1 MNYHCRTCASAWWP
15 RPLRAQRKGAGH
27 FIQCPGWKFDEIP
40 GWQEDGWFPKVLNQI
55 WISSTNRGNGWYLS
69 ILFGVYAAFFL
80 KWTNRNDS
88 AWIFNPLEGSFW
100 EISVSCTACSGL
112 LLWDFAAT
120 RSKNGRNTFSW
131 RGYVIENLMKSRFFC
146 EDTVAPNFF
155 HDRSTGTSQRLRIR
169 NINPLT
175 ATYQCRFYIF
185 MEWFDQAAIGMPPG
199 DVSEDLVCN
208 PPQLSFFVSGV
219 CFWEGST
226 TCWLYLMISSRR
238 IERSFGFQRSPC
250 KTPWRQAVD
259 WIVSPR
265 SAPRNQK
272 THTFLR
278 FLVFPPIGFWV
289 CWWNAL
295 FLGANGKGVEIHY
308 PPEIIFSE
316 KGHVA
321 AKVLY
326 QAGHW
331 LVKFCVLL
339 TPEISHR

>member
-1 MNYHCRTCASAWWP
+1 MRSLDDRRMDDSPKCWIRFESVQQIVEMADT
-15 RPLRAQRKGAGH
+15 
-27 FIQCPGWKFDEIP
+27 
-40 GWQEDGWFPKVLNQI
+40 FPF
-55 WISSTNRGNGWYLS
+55 YLGS
-69 ILFGVYAAFFL
+69 MLLFFL

-120 RSKNGRNTFSW
+120 RSKNGRHTFSW

-146 EDTVAPNFF
+146 EDTVAPSFF

-208 PPQLSFFVSGV
+208 PPRLSFFVSGV

-265 SAPRNQK
+265 SAPRKPKN
-272 THTFLR
+272 TRIFE
-278 FLVFPPIGFWV
+278 IFW
-289 CWWNAL
+289 CFHLLA
-295 FLGANGKGVEIHY
+295 FGSAGDGKGVEIHY

-331 LVKFCVLL
+331 LMKFCVLL
-339 TPEISHR
+339 TPEISHRYQEESPFLKHQRIHSLVFGGCRSANVRQ